1 MQLRQATT
9 QKRTER
15 KTTEPNNTQ
24 TDNPQASIQSKRVD
38 ASVYKTGAYQN
49 GVDNQV
55 RHGGSQAAGMR
66 VTANAF
72 QALACKKCDACATC
86 LIQSLYKT
94 SGDPSLLLNHQRILR
109 AGEHLFH
116 AGEHSDAIYQVSS
129 GSVKAYVIM
138 EDGEEQVTNFFLSG
152 DVVGLDS
159 IGAGRHIS
167 SAVAL
172 EETTVCRLSHSLL
185 SRYPPGDNLLAT
197 ISRYL
202 ARDHNMKLILAHK
215 DADSRMASFLLNI
228 SDHYEHLGQTSDVF
242 YLTMTRQ
249 DIANYLGMAIET
261 VSRTL
266 RRFQDNGILDVTRR
280 NICIEDFTSLQN
292 IAGKQLSS

>member
-1 MQLRQATT
+1 
-9 QKRTER
+9 
-15 KTTEPNNTQ
+15 
-24 TDNPQASIQSKRVD
+24 
-38 ASVYKTGAYQN
+38 
-49 GVDNQV
+49 
-55 RHGGSQAAGMR
+55 MR
-66 VTANAF
+66 ATANAF
-72 QALACKKCDACATC
+72 QALACKKCEAGTVC
-86 LIQSLYKT
+86 LIQSLYKC
-94 SGDPSLLLNHQRILR
+94 SGDPSLLLNQQRILR
-109 AGEHLFH
+109 TGEHLFH
-116 AGEHSDAIYQVSS
+116 AGEHADAIYQVSS

-167 SAVAL
+167 SAVSL
-172 EETTVCRLSHSLL
+172 EETTVCKLSHSLL
-185 SRYPPGDNLLAT
+185 TRYPPGDNLLAT

-228 SDHYEHLGQTSDVF
+228 SAHYEDLGQTCDDF

-266 RRFQDNGILDVTRR
+266 RRFQDNGILEVTRR
-280 NICIEDFTSLQN
+280 NICIEDFNSLQN
-292 IAGKQLSS
+292 IAGKQLTP